1 MVHTYFLIFVIHG
14 FFGIQQSLLRFIDC
28 RVINRGSRYLQ
39 TLRAGGAI
47 GDVFHLP
54 AAVASQLVHRLVYH
68 RAGLGGQSASAA
80 VLHLQAEASR
90 EPVVPIVIVLGSSL
104 ASEQERGR
112 PTVFTI
118 IITKDRA
125 EFTFLLVDGALDVG
139 RFDPGFVVEES
150 LDVDLVDLQRV
161 QKHVDTLLD
170 ISSLFRRIDFV
181 DVIIFLICV
190 FVIRV

>member
-1 MVHTYFLIFVIHG
+1 MT
-14 FFGIQQSLLRFIDC
+14 
-28 RVINRGSRYLQ
+28 
-39 TLRAGGAI
+39 
-47 GDVFHLP
+47 
-54 AAVASQLVHRLVYH
+54 
-68 RAGLGGQSASAA
+68 
-80 VLHLQAEASR
+80 
-90 EPVVPIVIVLGSSL
+90 
-104 ASEQERGR
+104 
-112 PTVFTI
+112 FTI

-170 ISSLFRRIDFV
+170 ISRLFRRIDFV